1 MENKKVIIIASII
14 GVILLAVISSLAI
27 IKLLNAKVVVTFDS
41 KGGETVESLKVKKG
55 TEVTL
60 PTVSRE
66 GYNFL
71 GWYDE
76 SNKKV
81 ESKVTIKK
89 ATTFHA
95 QWEEIPKE
103 NSFTVTFDSTG
114 GSAVNNLVV
123 ECGKE
128 LTLPT
133 APTRD
138 GYNFLQWNDQNEKP
152 ILDKALLACEDITLY
167 AQWQK
172 IETPK
177 KEETK
182 KETTKKEETKPVE
195 KPKVYTCP
203 SGYTLEGTKCTIE
216 GTVHETC
223 PSDTK
228 IDGTLCIRT
237 SDSNGGERVC
247 KEDTVSIDGKGH
259 TWTGKGDYYFFG
271 NSYGKC
277 AYYKWDSYTTQSQ
290 CSQANDIY
298 HRTTW
303 ISELNGCYA
312 ESKMGNYETVCS
324 SDYQWYTS
332 QELSSKFGI
341 HDNGKCLRKVVKTKY
356 CDEGYAL
363 TSGKCIKTID
373 ATLQ

>member
-114 GSAVNNLVV
+114 G
-123 ECGKE
+123 
-128 LTLPT
+128 
-133 APTRD
+133 
-138 GYNFLQWNDQNEKP
+138 
-152 ILDKALLACEDITLY
+152 
-167 AQWQK
+167 
-172 IETPK
+172 
-177 KEETK
+177 
-182 KETTKKEETKPVE
+182 
-195 KPKVYTCP
+195 
-203 SGYTLEGTKCTIE
+203 
-216 GTVHETC
+216 
-223 PSDTK
+223 
-228 IDGTLCIRT
+228 
-237 SDSNGGERVC
+237 
-247 KEDTVSIDGKGH
+247 
-259 TWTGKGDYYFFG
+259 
-271 NSYGKC
+271 
-277 AYYKWDSYTTQSQ
+277 
-290 CSQANDIY
+290 
-298 HRTTW
+298 
-303 ISELNGCYA
+303 
-312 ESKMGNYETVCS
+312 CS
-324 SDYQWYTS
+324 SW
-332 QELSSKFGI
+332 
-341 HDNGKCLRKVVKTKY
+341 HR
-356 CDEGYAL
+356 
-363 TSGKCIKTID
+363 
-373 ATLQ
+373 